1 MDFSNGLSSVF
12 RFLKRGLEGLG
23 IFARDL
29 LYENNEASLTRFLS
43 LMGYMLFAFVTIYL
57 IVTGKDWEH
66 YLTFA
71 SYTGGGGA
79 IMQLA
84 NKAINSKWNT
94 PNGSY
99 EQTTPNRYLGEPQFA
114 KQVVDA
120 SATKEQT
127 VVNSTLKAKSV
138 KED

>member
-43 LMGYMLFAFVTIYL
+43 LIGYMLFAFVTIYL
-57 IVTGKDWEH
+57 IVTGKNWEN
-66 YLTFA
+66 YMTFA

-99 EQTTPNRYLGEPQFA
+99 EQISTNNKFQDQQ
-114 KQVVDA
+114 KQVIVNT
-120 SATKEQT
+120 STTREQ
-127 VVNSTLKAKSV
+127 VVTNNSPKAKSV